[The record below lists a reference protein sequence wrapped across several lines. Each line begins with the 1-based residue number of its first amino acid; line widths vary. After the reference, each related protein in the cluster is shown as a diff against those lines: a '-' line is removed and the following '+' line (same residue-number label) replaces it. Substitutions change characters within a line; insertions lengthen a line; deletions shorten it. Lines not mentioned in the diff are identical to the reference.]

1 MIVYSWFLVIIHTP
15 PLFSGAVFFAGNTVH
30 KKKNSVYLCAL
41 SGNKMNPYNSKDY
54 PVQTETSQILS
65 TCIEVHRILGKGFL
79 EIVYKDALEYE
90 FQNRK
95 ISYQREQQYIIEY
108 KSIIL
113 PHKFF
118 ADFVVFDQIILEVKA
133 QNGIA
138 EEQYKQVINYLR
150 VSGCKIGL
158 IINFGE
164 DRLGIKRVIL

>member
-1 MIVYSWFLVIIHTP
+1 M
-15 PLFSGAVFFAGNTVH
+15 
-30 KKKNSVYLCAL
+30 
-41 SGNKMNPYNSKDY
+41 
-54 PVQTETSQILS
+54 
-65 TCIEVHRILGKGFL
+65 
-79 EIVYKDALEYE
+79 EYE